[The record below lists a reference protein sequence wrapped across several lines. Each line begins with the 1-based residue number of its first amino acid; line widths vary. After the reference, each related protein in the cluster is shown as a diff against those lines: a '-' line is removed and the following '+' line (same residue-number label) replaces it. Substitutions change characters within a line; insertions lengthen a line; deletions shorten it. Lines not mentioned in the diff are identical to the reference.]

1 MTQPKVSFQNKTVT
15 IPETSLTF
23 DQMGMLEEMLNDQV
37 ILHTCDNANL
47 VAAQKASELGKLFGL
62 TIDPNPED
70 VEPEGLHVVE
80 GTEVNEH
87 VHEEQYQVA
96 E

>member
-1 MTQPKVSFQNKTVT
+1 MSQLKVSFQNKTVT

-70 VEPEGLHVVE
+70 VEPANLQSVE
-80 GTEVNEH
+80 KLEFENGVMP
-87 VHEEQYQVA
+87 EEYQVA